1 MKRFWA
7 AACAALALCVPA
19 AGQPFAPTEPIM
31 PLAQVRAGMKGYA
44 KTVFSGSK
52 IKSFPV
58 EVLGVVSKK
67 DRPSKLILIRASG
80 PDIEKSGGMASG
92 MSGSPVY
99 VNGRLIGAFSFG
111 WDFGDPKVGLVTPI
125 EQMMELFDY
134 PSRAQ
139 KLASVRPLLSKKRDT
154 ELERRFSE
162 LYDQYAR
169 NAAKKADD
177 VAAPTPE
184 RRAAKEKSIPDFEFS
199 LPQDIAAAEAE
210 ELIHKAPAIADTAAK
225 MYVTADGLS
234 RRALKKL
241 SERIGMRVVEGG
253 SGDNTAMPEKTKPL
267 KPGDSVSAMLAWGDV
282 ALDVSGTLT
291 AMDRDGRFIAF
302 GHSFKNWGAVAY
314 PLAKSE
320 VYAVIDS
327 YESPFKLTSS
337 QRLVGTV
344 TQDRPEGIAGWLGRF
359 PSAVSV
365 RVEIEDLDSRR
376 TVVRRFQMINDEHAV
391 VSLLP
396 ELLAGLADRELGRES
411 GGTVRYDVTIT
422 GDGMADGWSVSDV
435 VIADEDVMSDAVS
448 PIATLVSNVVGNPYR
463 NVSPVGLKIKLSAS
477 SQIRKLIIEGISVD
491 RSEVAPGDTVTVT
504 ATLRP
509 WRRQPVIRNFTLK
522 VPEDAAGGY
531 TVTLRQGNP
540 TPSDDSDGEPT
551 VTDRRLSSFE
561 QLLYELQTRERS
573 CEVIVELVSQDDS
586 GTRSEFPGEV
596 RRRKMREGSMRIFR
610 SDYVVEGN
618 LQVPLTVLE
627 PKKKRS

>member
-7 AACAALALCVPA
+7 VVGAALALCVPA
-19 AGQPFAPTEPIM
+19 AAEPFAPTEPIM

-44 KTVFSGSK
+44 KTVFSGSR

-80 PDIEKSGGMASG
+80 PDIDRAGGMASG

-111 WDFGDPKVGLVTPI
+111 WDFGDPKMGLVTPI

-139 KLASVRPLLSKKRDT
+139 KLASVRPLLSKKKDT

-169 NAAKKADD
+169 NAAKKADG
-177 VAAPTPE
+177 VLAPTPAH
-184 RRAAKEKSIPDFEFS
+184 RAMKEKSVPDFEFS

-210 ELIHKAPAIADTAAK
+210 ELTHKEPAVAETTAK
-225 MYVTADGLS
+225 MYATADGLS

-241 SERIGMRVVEGG
+241 GDRLGMRVVEGG
-253 SGDNTAMPEKTKPL
+253 SGDNTAVSEKAKPL
-267 KPGDSVSAMLAWGDV
+267 KPGDAVSAMLAWGDV

-291 AMDRDGRFIAF
+291 AVDRDGRFIAF

-320 VYAVIDS
+320 VYGVIGS
-327 YESPFKLTSS
+327 YESPFKLTAS

-359 PSAVSV
+359 PPAVSV

-396 ELLAGLADRELGRES
+396 ELLAGLADRELARES
-411 GGTVRYDVTIT
+411 GGTVRYDVTVT
-422 GDGMADGWSVSDV
+422 GDGMPDDWSVNDV
-435 VIADEDVMSDAVS
+435 VVADEDVMSDAVS
-448 PIATLVSNVVGNPYR
+448 PLAALVSNVVGNPYR

-477 SQIRKLIIEGISVD
+477 SQIRKLIIESLSVD
-491 RSEVAPGDTVTVT
+491 RSEAAPGDTVTVT

-509 WRRQPVIRNFTLK
+509 WRHQPVIRSFTLK

-531 TVTLRQGNP
+531 TVALRQGNP
-540 TPSDDSDGEPT
+540 APTDDSNDEPP

-586 GTRSEFPGEV
+586 GTHSEFPGEV

-610 SDYVVEGN
+610 SDYVVEGS